1 MLKFFQRIRRKLINE
16 GNLKKYLIYAFGEIL
31 LVVVGIL
38 IALQVN
44 NWNEERKSNTKAN
57 QLSEVLYQELL
68 FVKNYHEKFFNLA
81 LEEEIKNTEF
91 FLTNWK
97 TLSVDTLKIFRQ
109 KELKYLSKTAT
120 ITGMHGFQVFY
131 DPEFPFYKT
140 AINDGS
146 ISIMKNKEFINLLSL
161 IYMQGSA
168 RMDFF
173 EQETSKIDQTTNYH
187 IYENYAT
194 ILADS
199 FDSSGSP
206 RSEQAYDEFF
216 SLMGKDNKLRYLIDQ
231 RLGIMKDKKFVLED
245 QIIKNIDKAIE
256 LYKK

>member
-1 MLKFFQRIRRKLINE
+1 MLKFFQRIRRTLINE

-146 ISIMKNKEFINLLSL
+146 ISIIKNKEFINLLSL

-187 IYENYAT
+187 INEN
-194 ILADS
+194 
-199 FDSSGSP
+199 
-206 RSEQAYDEFF
+206 
-216 SLMGKDNKLRYLIDQ
+216 
-231 RLGIMKDKKFVLED
+231 
-245 QIIKNIDKAIE
+245 
-256 LYKK
+256 

>member
-1 MLKFFQRIRRKLINE
+1 MIKFFQRIRRKLIDE
-16 GNLKKYLIYAFGEIL
+16 GNLKKYLIYAFGEII

-44 NWNEERKSNTKAN
+44 NWNEERKSNSKAN

-68 FVKNYHEKFFNLA
+68 IVKNYHEKFFNLA
-81 LEEEIKNTEF
+81 VEEEIKNTQF

-97 TLSVDTLKIFRQ
+97 TLSVDSLKKFRQ
-109 KELKYLSKTAT
+109 KELKYLRNTAT
-120 ITGMHGFQVFY
+120 ITVMHGFQFFY

-140 AINDGS
+140 AMNDGS
-146 ISIMKNKEFINLLSL
+146 ISIIKNKEFINLLSL

-173 EQETSKIDQTTNYH
+173 EQETSKIEQSTNYH
-187 IYENYAT
+187 ICENYAT
-194 ILADS
+194 ILVDS
-199 FDSSGSP
+199 YDSSNSP

-231 RLGIMKDKKFVLED
+231 RLGIMKDKKFILQD

-256 LYKK
+256 LYKE